1 MNELGAAIG
10 EFRTNNGRRVWTGL
24 GCLVVGVLAG
34 YAGLWFILVAEPRMP
49 GGGNEGPGPGFL
61 LGAAVCG
68 LGFAGILLVLAI
80 LHRREHFELYSDG
93 LVHVA
98 AGRQNVLRWADISTV
113 RIVDADAPTGP
124 RQGRN
129 NWLKRLLGAELVC
142 VLVLGSG
149 RRLRF
154 NAFTADA
161 RTLADWIR
169 AAVEDGATPRR
180 S

>member
-24 GCLVVGVLAG
+24 GCLAVGATAL
-34 YAGLWFILVAEPRMP
+34 YLGLWTILVVEPRTT
-49 GGGNEGPGPGFL
+49 GNVGPGPGFL

-68 LGFAGILLVLAI
+68 LGFAAILLVLAI

-113 RIVDADAPTGP
+113 RIVDADAPADP
-124 RQGRN
+124 RQRN

-142 VLVLGSG
+142 VLVLASG

>member
-1 MNELGAAIG
+1 MTELGAAIG
-10 EFRTNNGRRVWTGL
+10 EFRTDNRRRVWTAL
-24 GCLVVGVLAG
+24 GCLVVGVAAL
-34 YAGLWFILVAEPRMP
+34 YLGLWFILVVESRT
-49 GGGNEGPGPGFL
+49 NDNVGPGPGFL

-80 LHRREHFELYSDG
+80 LHRREHFALYAQG

-98 AGRQNVLRWADISTV
+98 AGRENVLRWVDISTV
-113 RIVDADAPTGP
+113 RIIDADAPTDP
-124 RQGRN
+124 RQRN
-129 NWLKRLLGAELVC
+129 NWLKRLLGAEFVC
-142 VLVLGSG
+142 VLVLASG

-169 AAVEDGATPRR
+169 AAVEDAATPP
-180 S
+180 SS